1 MPASGHSRNV
11 LRCEAVT
18 PLTVRHVTTYRYAAP
33 VSFGRHRLM
42 LRPRDSHELWLESA
56 ELAVSVPCS
65 VGWMYDV
72 FGNSVAFLD
81 FTEEA
86 SSLSITSTLKI
97 ERYALPRPD
106 FPIAA
111 EAETYPFMHSADD
124 RTDLGRLREHNYPD
138 PRNVVTDW
146 AKQFVVGE
154 HRRTWDVLAD
164 MNSAIHAAFKYHAR
178 YEEGTQTP
186 IETLERNSGTCRD
199 FALLFM
205 EGARSLGFGARFVTG
220 YLYDPPPDGSPQGNG
235 VQGAGATHAWAE
247 IFLPGA
253 GWVEFDPTNGL
264 IAAENLIRVAVTR
277 DPSQAVPI
285 SGSYVGTP
293 DSYLGMDVEVTVQ
306 AGVGSVAATVAA
318 TAAVSAA

>member
-1 MPASGHSRNV
+1 
-11 LRCEAVT
+11 
-18 PLTVRHVTTYRYAAP
+18 
-33 VSFGRHRLM
+33 M
-42 LRPRDSHELWLESA
+42 LRPRDSHELRLESA
-56 ELAVSVPCS
+56 ELAVSVPCT
-65 VGWMYDV
+65 VGWLYDV

-81 FTEEA
+81 FTESA

-97 ERYALPRPD
+97 ERFALAEPD

-111 EAETYPFMHSADD
+111 DAETYPFMHSADD

-146 AKQFVVGE
+146 AKQFVAGE
-154 HRRTWDVLAD
+154 RRRTWDVLAD
-164 MNSAIHAAFKYHAR
+164 MNSAIHAGFEYNAR
-178 YEEGTQTP
+178 HEEGTQTP
-186 IETLERNSGTCRD
+186 VETLEKNTGTCRD

-205 EGARSLGFGARFVTG
+205 EGARALGFGARFVTG
-220 YLYDPPPDGSPQGNG
+220 YLYDPPPDRPLEDDRI
-235 VQGAGATHAWAE
+235 QGAGATHAWAE

-277 DPSQAVPI
+277 DPSQAVPV

-293 DSYLGMDVEVTVQ
+293 DVYLGMDVEVTVQ
-306 AGVGSVAATVAA
+306 AGTGAAAA
-318 TAAVSAA
+318 SAA

>member
-1 MPASGHSRNV
+1 
-11 LRCEAVT
+11 
-18 PLTVRHVTTYRYAAP
+18 
-33 VSFGRHRLM
+33 M
-42 LRPRDSHELWLESA
+42 LRPRDSHELRLESA

-65 VGWMYDV
+65 VGWLYDV

-81 FTEEA
+81 FTESA

-97 ERYALPRPD
+97 ERFALAEPD

-111 EAETYPFMHSADD
+111 DAETYPFMHSADD

-146 AKQFVVGE
+146 AKQFVTGE
-154 HRRTWDVLAD
+154 RRRTWDVLAD
-164 MNSAIHAAFKYHAR
+164 MNSAIHAGFKYNAR
-178 YEEGTQTP
+178 HEEGTQTP
-186 IETLERNSGTCRD
+186 IETLEKNTGTCRD

-205 EGARSLGFGARFVTG
+205 EGARALGFGARFVTG
-220 YLYDPPPDGSPQGNG
+220 YLYDPPPDGPPKADR

-277 DPSQAVPI
+277 DPSQAVPV

-293 DSYLGMDVEVTVQ
+293 DDYLGMDVEVTVEAQ
-306 AGVGSVAATVAA
+306 TGIG
-318 TAAVSAA
+318 AAVTASAA

>member
-1 MPASGHSRNV
+1 
-11 LRCEAVT
+11 
-18 PLTVRHVTTYRYAAP
+18 
-33 VSFGRHRLM
+33 M
-42 LRPRDSHELWLESA
+42 LRPRDSHELRLESA
-56 ELAVSVPCS
+56 ELAVSVACS
-65 VGWMYDV
+65 VGWQYDV

-81 FTEEA
+81 FTEDA

-97 ERYALPRPD
+97 ERFALAEPD

-111 EAETYPFMHSADD
+111 DAETYPFMHSADD

-146 AKQFVVGE
+146 AKQFVAGDR
-154 HRRTWDVLAD
+154 RRTWDVLAD
-164 MNSAIHAAFKYHAR
+164 MNSAIHAGFKYNAR
-178 YEEGTQTP
+178 HEEGTQSP

-205 EGARSLGFGARFVTG
+205 EATRSLGFGARFVTG
-220 YLYDPPPDGSPQGNG
+220 YLYDPAEGGG
-235 VQGAGATHAWAE
+235 VQGAGATHAWAD

-277 DPSQAVPI
+277 DPSQAVPV

-293 DSYLGMDVEVTVQ
+293 DAYLGMDVEVTVQ
-306 AGVGSVAATVAA
+306 ADAGA
-318 TAAVSAA
+318 TAAPPAASSEKSAA

>member
-1 MPASGHSRNV
+1 MRAHNV
-11 LRCEAVT
+11 FRFQAVT

-42 LRPRDSHELWLESA
+42 LRPRDSHELRLESA
-56 ELAVSVPCS
+56 ELTVSVPCN

-81 FTEEA
+81 FTEDA

-97 ERYALPRPD
+97 ERFALAEPD
-106 FPIAA
+106 FPIAGD
-111 EAETYPFMHSADD
+111 AETYPFMHSPDD

-138 PRNVVTDW
+138 PRNVLTDW
-146 AKQFVVGE
+146 AKQFAVGE
-154 HRRTWDVLAD
+154 RRRTWDVLTD
-164 MNSAIHAAFKYHAR
+164 MNSAIHAGFKYNAR
-178 YEEGTQTP
+178 HEEGTQTP
-186 IETLERNSGTCRD
+186 LETLELNSGTCRD

-220 YLYDPPPDGSPQGNG
+220 YLYDPPPDGPPQNGGN

-264 IAAENLIRVAVTR
+264 IATENLIRVAVTR
-277 DPSQAVPI
+277 DPSQALPV
-285 SGSYVGTP
+285 SGSYVGKP
-293 DSYLGMDVEVTVQ
+293 VDYLGMDVEVTVQ
-306 AGVGSVAATVAA
+306 AEISA
-318 TAAVSAA
+318 TAKSAA

>member
-1 MPASGHSRNV
+1 M
-11 LRCEAVT
+11 T
-18 PLTVRHVTTYRYAAP
+18 PLIVRHVTTYRYAAP

-42 LRPRDSHELWLESA
+42 LRPRDSHELRLESA
-56 ELAVSVPCS
+56 ELAVSVPCT
-65 VGWMYDV
+65 VGWQYDV

-81 FTEEA
+81 FSEEA
-86 SSLSITSTLKI
+86 SSLSIASTLKI
-97 ERYALPRPD
+97 ERYALARPD

-111 EAETYPFMHSADD
+111 DAETYPFMHSADD

-154 HRRTWDVLAD
+154 RRRTWDVLTD
-164 MNSAIHAAFKYHAR
+164 MNAAIKAGFTYNAR
-178 YEEGTQTP
+178 FEEGTQTP

-205 EGARSLGFGARFVTG
+205 EGARALGFGARFVTG
-220 YLYDPPPDGSPQGNG
+220 YLYDPPPEGPPKDGG

-277 DPSQAVPI
+277 DPSQALPV

-293 DSYLGMDVEVTVQ
+293 DAYLGMEVEVTVD
-306 AGVGSVAATVAA
+306 AATDGAA
-318 TAAVSAA
+318 KSAA

>member
-1 MPASGHSRNV
+1 
-11 LRCEAVT
+11 
-18 PLTVRHVTTYRYAAP
+18 
-33 VSFGRHRLM
+33 M
-42 LRPRDSHELWLESA
+42 LRPRDSHELRLESA

-65 VGWMYDV
+65 VGWLYDV

-81 FTEEA
+81 FAEGA

-97 ERYALPRPD
+97 ERYALTEPD

-111 EAETYPFMHSADD
+111 DAETYPFMHSADD

-154 HRRTWDVLAD
+154 RRRTWDVLAD
-164 MNSAIHAAFKYHAR
+164 MNSAIRAGFQYKAR
-178 YEEGTQTP
+178 FEEGTQTP

-220 YLYDPPPDGSPQGNG
+220 YLYDPPQDGG

-247 IFLPGA
+247 VFLPGA

-277 DPSQAVPI
+277 DPSQAIPV
-285 SGSYVGTP
+285 SGSFVGTP
-293 DSYLGMDVEVTVQ
+293 DVYLGMDVEVTVQ
-306 AGVGSVAATVAA
+306 ADAGAA
-318 TAAVSAA
+318 TASGAGEASAA